1 MRLSNQLATYEPM
14 IQTGTKLGRYEIRSK
29 IGAGGMG
36 EVYRARDMEL
46 GRDVAVKV
54 LPSSLSVDATRLHRF
69 QQEACAAGALNHP
82 NVLIVHDI
90 GACEGAPYV
99 VSELLE
105 GETLRKRIGGTPVAQ
120 RRAIDYALQIA
131 NGLAAAHEKGIIHR
145 DLKPDNIFI
154 TNDGRLKILDFGLA
168 KLTQVD
174 GDQAQTDIPTRRV
187 DTDPG
192 VVMGT
197 VGYMSPEQLKGKAV
211 DQRSDI
217 FSFGA
222 ILYEMLSGR
231 RAFHRESVAETMSAI
246 LKEDPPELSDTNKT
260 VSPALERIVNHCLA
274 KTPEERFYSA
284 RDIAFALEALSGS
297 TTSNDTTIAAAL
309 PAPRRSRRDWLP
321 WVIAGA
327 AVFVAAAAFLWAY
340 FHRSPSGE
348 VTEAMRFTIPM
359 PDKGIVIGPPV
370 ISPDGRRIVFRLNTE
385 DGKELLWVRALG
397 SFDTRPLAGTEGATQ
412 PFWSPDSR
420 SVAFFANTKLKRLD
434 ISGGAPQTLCDAP
447 SNMSGAWGR
456 DGTIIFSR
464 GTASGLY
471 RVPAAG
477 GTPIQVTYV
486 DASRNEIEHIWPYF
500 LPDGRHF
507 IYLVRNAQPENSS
520 IYVGSLDSKETK
532 SLLQVHS
539 STVYSSPGYLLFVRD
554 TTLMAQPFD
563 ADSLELKG
571 DAFPVAD
578 QTSRNPIIGRAM
590 FSVSDNG
597 VLVMRSGG
605 INNNA
610 EMIWFDRAGKKL
622 DPITAP
628 GGYNMPALSPDEK
641 TVAVSRVDLLAGT
654 ASDIWLIN
662 LERGTQIR
670 LTDDPAGDSYPSWS
684 PVGDRI
690 TFVSTRNGQT
700 SIYVK
705 LSNGSAV
712 EESFVSSAELKWNP
726 TFSPDGKF
734 IIYAQLNPKTNTDLY
749 LVSTSDKKVE
759 PFLQTNFIEAQPR
772 VSPNGRWVAYVS
784 NETGQFEV
792 YVQTFPVAGSKLLV
806 SVGGGSQPQWRADGR
821 ELYYYA
827 PTRKLMAV
835 EVNGDGPTFTVGTA
849 RPLFDIRVFGAVDQ
863 SFPGNGYYTP
873 TRNGS
878 RFLVPSLPE
887 TPERQQINVI
897 LNWTADLKK

>member
-1 MRLSNQLATYEPM
+1 M
-14 IQTGTKLGRYEIRSK
+14 IKAGTRLGRYEIRSK
-29 IGAGGMG
+29 LGAGGMG
-36 EVYRARDMEL
+36 EVYQARDMEL

-54 LPSSLSVDATRLHRF
+54 LPSTFSADAIRLRRF

-90 GACEGAPYV
+90 GACDDAPYV

-105 GETLRKRIGGTPVAQ
+105 GETLRNRIGGTPIGR

-154 TNDGRLKILDFGLA
+154 TNDGRVKILDFGLA

-197 VGYMSPEQLKGKAV
+197 VGYMSPEQLKGKTV
-211 DQRSDI
+211 DCRSDI

-246 LKEDPPELSDTNKT
+246 LKEDPPALSDTNKT
-260 VSPALERIVNHCLA
+260 VSPALERIVDHCLA
-274 KTPEERFYSA
+274 KNPEERFHSA

-297 TTSNDTTIAAAL
+297 STSSEATMAATL
-309 PAPRRSRRDWLP
+309 PAARRLGRYSLP

-327 AVFVAAAAFLWAY
+327 AVLVAAAFAWAY
-340 FHRSPSGE
+340 FRRTSLSE
-348 VTEAMRFTIPM
+348 VTEAMRFTITM
-359 PDKGIVIGPPV
+359 PDKGLVIGPPV
-370 ISPDGRRIVFRLNTE
+370 ISPDGHRIVYRLNTE

-397 SFDTRPLAGTEGATQ
+397 SFDARPLAGTEGATQ

-420 SVAFFANTKLKRLD
+420 SVGFFANTKLKRIDL
-434 ISGGAPQTLCDAP
+434 SGGAAQTLCDAP
-447 SNMSGAWGR
+447 SNISGAWSR
-456 DGTIIFSR
+456 EGTIIFSR
-464 GTASGLY
+464 GVASGLY
-471 RVPAAG
+471 RVAAAG
-477 GTPIQVTYV
+477 GTPVQLTEV
-486 DASRNEIEHIWPYF
+486 DASRNEVEHTFPYF

-507 IYLVRNAQPENSS
+507 IYLVRSAQPENSS
-520 IYVGSLDSKETK
+520 IRVGSLDSKETK
-532 SLLQVHS
+532 TLLQVHS
-539 STVYSSPGYLLFVRD
+539 SAVYAPPGYLLFVRE
-554 TTLMAQPFD
+554 TTLMAQAFD
-563 ADSLELKG
+563 ADTLELKG
-571 DAFPVAD
+571 DAFPVAE
-578 QTSRNPIIGRAM
+578 QTSRNPLIGRAM
-590 FSVSDNG
+590 FSVSENG

-610 EMIWFDRAGKKL
+610 QMIWFDRAGKQL
-622 DPITAP
+622 APITAP
-628 GGYNMPALSPDEK
+628 GGYSMPALSPDEK
-641 TVAVSRVDLLAGT
+641 TVAVSRADLLAGT

-670 LTDDPAGDSYPSWS
+670 LTDDPANDSYPAWS
-684 PVGDRI
+684 PMGDRI
-690 TFVSTRNGQT
+690 AFVSTRNAQT

-712 EESFVSSAELKWNP
+712 EEALVSSAELKWNP

-749 LVSTSDKKVE
+749 LLSTGDKKIE
-759 PFLQTNFIEAQPR
+759 PFWQTNFIEAQPR

-792 YVQTFPVAGSKLLV
+792 YVQTFPIAGSKLLV
-806 SVGGGSQPQWRADGR
+806 SIGGGSQPQWRADGR

-827 PTRKLMAV
+827 PNRKLMAV
-835 EVNGDGPTFTVGTA
+835 EVNGDGPAFTVGIA
-849 RPLFDIRVFGAVDQ
+849 RALFDIRVFGAVDQ

-873 TRNGS
+873 TRNGN
-878 RFLVPSLPE
+878 RFVVPSLPE
-887 TPERQQINVI
+887 IPERQQINVI

>member
-1 MRLSNQLATYEPM
+1 M
-14 IQTGTKLGRYEIRSK
+14 IQAGTKLGRYEIRSK

-46 GRDVAVKV
+46 GRDVAIKV
-54 LPSSLSVDATRLHRF
+54 LPSSFSLDATRLQRF

-105 GETLRKRIGGTPVAQ
+105 GETLRKRIGGTPVGQ

-131 NGLAAAHEKGIIHR
+131 NGLAAAHGKGIIHR

-154 TNDGRLKILDFGLA
+154 TDDGRLKLLDFGLA

-174 GDQAQTDIPTRRV
+174 GHEAQTDIPTRRV

-197 VGYMSPEQLKGKAV
+197 VGYMSPEQLKGRSV

-260 VSPALERIVNHCLA
+260 ISPALERIVNHCLA
-274 KTPEERFYSA
+274 KNREERFHSA
-284 RDIAFALEALSGS
+284 HDIAFALEALSGS
-297 TTSNDTTIAAAL
+297 TTSSETTMAATL
-309 PAPRRSRRDWLP
+309 PAARRLGRYSLP
-321 WVIAGA
+321 WIIAGA
-327 AVFVAAAAFLWAY
+327 AVLLAAAFAWAY
-340 FHRSPSGE
+340 FRRTSSSE
-348 VTEAMRFTIPM
+348 VTEATRFIIPM
-359 PDKGIVIGPPV
+359 PDKGLVIGPPV
-370 ISPDGRRIVFRLNTE
+370 ISPDGRRIVYRLNTD
-385 DGKELLWVRALG
+385 DGKELLWLRALD
-397 SFDTRPLAGTEGATQ
+397 SFDSRPLAGTEGAVQ

-420 SVAFFANTKLKRLD
+420 SIGFFANTKLKRID
-434 ISGGAPQTLCDAP
+434 ISGGAAQPLCDAP
-447 SNMSGAWGR
+447 SNVSGAWSR

-464 GTASGLY
+464 GVASGLY
-471 RVPAAG
+471 RVNSAG
-477 GTPIQVTYV
+477 GTPIQLTYV

-500 LPDGRHF
+500 LPDSRHF

-532 SLLQVHS
+532 SVLQVHS
-539 STVYSSPGYLLFVRD
+539 STVYVPPGYLLFVREN
-554 TTLMAQPFD
+554 TLMAQAFD
-563 ADSLELKG
+563 ADALELKG
-571 DAFPVAD
+571 EAFPVAE
-578 QTSRNPIIGRAM
+578 QASRNPIIGRAM
-590 FSVSDNG
+590 FSVSEKG
-597 VLVMRSGG
+597 VLVMRSAG
-605 INNNA
+605 INSNA
-610 EMIWFDRAGKKL
+610 QLSWYDRTGKQAGT
-622 DPITAP
+622 IMGP

-641 TVAVSRVDLLAGT
+641 TVAVSRLDMLAGT

-670 LTDDPAGDSYPSWS
+670 LTDDPASDSFPAWA
-684 PVGDRI
+684 PAGDRI

-705 LSNGSAV
+705 LTNGSTV
-712 EESFVSSAELKWNP
+712 EEPLVSSSELKWNP

-734 IIYAQLNPKTNTDLY
+734 IVYAQLNPKTNTDLY
-749 LVSTSDKKVE
+749 KVSTVGDKKIE

-772 VSPNGRWVAYVS
+772 VSPNGRWVAYTS
-784 NETGQFEV
+784 NETGQFEI
-792 YVQTFPVAGSKLLV
+792 YVQTFPVVGNKLLV
-806 SVGGGSQPQWRADGR
+806 SVAGGSQPQWRADGR

-827 PTRKLMAV
+827 PNRKLMAV

-849 RPLFDIRVFGAVDQ
+849 RPLFDMRVFGAADQ
-863 SFPGNGYYTP
+863 SFPGNGYYTL
-873 TRNGS
+873 TRNGN
-878 RFLVPSLPE
+878 RFLVPSVPE
-887 TPERQQINVI
+887 APERQQIHVI

>member
-1 MRLSNQLATYEPM
+1 M
-14 IQTGTKLGRYEIRSK
+14 IKAGTRLGRYEIRSK
-29 IGAGGMG
+29 LGAGGMG
-36 EVYRARDMEL
+36 EVYQARDLEL

-54 LPSSLSVDATRLHRF
+54 LPSTFSADAIRLRRF

-90 GACEGAPYV
+90 GACEDAPYV

-105 GETLRKRIGGTPVAQ
+105 GETLRNRIGGTPIGR

-154 TNDGRLKILDFGLA
+154 TNDGRVKILDFGLA

-197 VGYMSPEQLKGKAV
+197 VGYMSPEQLKGRTV
-211 DQRSDI
+211 DCRSDI

-222 ILYEMLSGR
+222 ILYEMLSGH

-246 LKEDPPELSDTNKT
+246 LKEDPPALSDTNNT
-260 VSPALERIVNHCLA
+260 VSPALERIVDHCLA
-274 KTPEERFYSA
+274 KNPEERFHSA

-297 TTSNDTTIAAAL
+297 STSSETTVAATL
-309 PAPRRSRRDWLP
+309 SAPRRLGRYSVP

-327 AVFVAAAAFLWAY
+327 AVLVAAAFAWAY
-340 FHRSPSGE
+340 FRRTSLSE
-348 VTEAMRFTIPM
+348 VTEAMRFTITM
-359 PDKGIVIGPPV
+359 PDKGLVIGPPV
-370 ISPDGRRIVFRLNTE
+370 ISPDGHRIVYRLNTE

-397 SFDTRPLAGTEGATQ
+397 SFDARPLPGTEGATQ

-420 SVAFFANTKLKRLD
+420 SVGFFANTKLKRIDL
-434 ISGGAPQTLCDAP
+434 SGGAAQTLCDAP
-447 SNMSGAWGR
+447 SNISGAWSR
-456 DGTIIFSR
+456 EGTIIFSR
-464 GTASGLY
+464 GVASGLY
-471 RVPAAG
+471 RVAAAG
-477 GTPIQVTYV
+477 GTPVQLTEV
-486 DASRNEIEHIWPYF
+486 DASRNEVEHTFPYF

-532 SLLQVHS
+532 ALLQVHS
-539 STVYSSPGYLLFVRD
+539 SAVYAPPGYVLFVRE
-554 TTLMAQPFD
+554 TTLMAQAFD
-563 ADSLELKG
+563 ADTLELKG
-571 DAFPVAD
+571 DAFPVAE
-578 QTSRNPIIGRAM
+578 QTSRNPLIGRAM
-590 FSVSDNG
+590 FSVSENG

-610 EMIWFDRAGKKL
+610 QMIWFDRAGKQL
-622 DPITAP
+622 APITAP

-641 TVAVSRVDLLAGT
+641 TLAVSRADLLAGT

-670 LTDDPAGDSYPSWS
+670 LTDDPAHDSYPAWS
-684 PVGDRI
+684 PMGDRI
-690 TFVSTRNGQT
+690 AFVSTRKAQT

-712 EESFVSSAELKWNP
+712 EEALVSSAELKWNP
-726 TFSPDGKF
+726 AFSPDGKF

-749 LVSTSDKKVE
+749 LISTADKKVE
-759 PFLQTNFIEAQPR
+759 PFWQTNFIEAQPR
-772 VSPNGRWVAYVS
+772 VSPNSRWVAYVS

-792 YVQTFPVAGSKLLV
+792 YVQTFPIAGNKLLV
-806 SVGGGSQPQWRADGR
+806 SIGGGSQPQWRADGR

-827 PTRKLMAV
+827 PNRKLMAV
-835 EVNGDGPTFTVGTA
+835 EVNGDGPAFTVGIA
-849 RPLFDIRVFGAVDQ
+849 RPLFDIRALGATIDQ
-863 SFPGNGYYTP
+863 SFPGIGYYTP

-878 RFLVPSLPE
+878 RFVVPSLPE
-887 TPERQQINVI
+887 IPERQQINVI